1 MRVNH
6 YEVAINN
13 IEQDQ
18 GFFVGA
24 MSEGELKIL
33 RAFIRDQYL
42 ARLLMLAP
50 KEVKHFYHTDM
61 SNYHE
66 LSDKVEHRKMWPKNV
81 RILGPN
87 AFETILALPFFQTLK
102 ERLDI
107 QAVATEEGCG
117 WQEMY
122 WRIVRP
128 GNSDIGDYHADKW
141 FWDLGHGTMPEG
153 MRRLKIWIAIHVV
166 KNKSGLC
173 VIPGSHLKNDW
184 KYHGEVDHTGIAK
197 PKFDED
203 VSQLSI
209 YDVPTQSGDFIVFH
223 DGLIHRGMENKSD
236 KTRVSLEATLLVPD
250 LNLNNT

>member
-1 MRVNH
+1 M
-6 YEVAINN
+6 INDDQVELAKIN
-13 IEQDQ
+13 ITNGQ
-18 GFFVGA
+18 GFFVSS
-24 MSEGELKIL
+24 MSNDELYVL
-33 RAFIRDQYL
+33 RSLIREQYL
-42 ARLLMLAP
+42 ARLLMIAP
-50 KEVKHFYHTDM
+50 KDVKLFYQTEM

-66 LSDKVEHRKMWPKNV
+66 LSDKIEHRKMWPKNS

-87 AFETILALPFFQTLK
+87 AFETIFALPFFQTLK
-102 ERLDI
+102 EHLDI

-141 FWDLGHGTMPEG
+141 FWDLGHGNMPQG
-153 MRRLKIWIAIHVV
+153 LKRLKIWIAIEVELG
-166 KNKSGLC
+166 KSGLC
-173 VIPGSHLKNDW
+173 VIPDSHLKTDW

-203 VSQLSI
+203 VNQLNL
-209 YDVPTQSGDFIVFH
+209 YNVPTEPGDFIIFH

-236 KTRVSLEATLLVPD
+236 KTRISLEATLLIPED
-250 LNLNNT
+250 RI